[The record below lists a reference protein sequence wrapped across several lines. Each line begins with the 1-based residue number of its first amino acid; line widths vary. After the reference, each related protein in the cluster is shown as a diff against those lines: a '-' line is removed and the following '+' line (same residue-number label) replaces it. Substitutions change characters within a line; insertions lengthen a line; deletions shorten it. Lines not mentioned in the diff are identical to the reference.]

1 MNKVLNIL
9 KKAGIYL
16 GIFLLIIFLLAL
28 LSYFTNISMK
38 VINSFI
44 FILMLTTLFITGLK
58 VGKAKENKGLL
69 RGLLASFIIVFI
81 FYIISGFIDTFKIDM
96 SKLIYYLTLILACTL
111 GSVIGVNKKKN

>member
-1 MNKVLNIL
+1 MNKVLNIF
-9 KKAGIYL
+9 KKTGIYL

-58 VGKAKENKGLL
+58 FGKAKENKGLL
-69 RGLLASFIIVFI
+69 RGLLVSFIIVFI
-81 FYIISGFIDTFKIDM
+81 FYIVSGFIDTFKIDM